1 MRTDEKFV
9 ITINREIGSGGC
21 TIGRKLAE
29 KLGVKFYNKTV
40 LQKLVEHFELSPEQ
54 IDRIKAR
61 KKNWW
66 TELSELVATGMAPGF
81 SDKLSEVTSR
91 DLFEKESEIIREI
104 TDAES
109 CVIAGRSGF
118 FILKDH
124 PNKLSV
130 YVHAPLQ
137 KRVARVMRKQ
147 NLSEEEARALIA
159 RIDEGRDNYTKA
171 FTGSSRYDVHNYD
184 LVLNTDKID
193 EDEAVETIL
202 ALIPKTVD

>member
-29 KLGVKFYNKTV
+29 KLGVKFYNKT
-40 LQKLVEHFELSPEQ
+40 LLRQLTEHFQVSPEQ
-54 IDRIKAR
+54 IERIKAR
-61 KKNWW
+61 KRNWW
-66 TELSELVATGMAPGF
+66 TELSEMISASPTLGF
-81 SDKLSEVTSR
+81 SDKYDEITSR
-91 DLFEKESEIIREI
+91 DIYEVESKILKEIAEN
-104 TDAES
+104 ES

-118 FILKDH
+118 FVLKDH

-130 YVHAPLQ
+130 FVHAPLE
-137 KRVARVMRKQ
+137 KRIARVMRKQ
-147 NLSEEEARALIA
+147 NLSEEEASALIA
-159 RIDEGRDNYTKA
+159 KIDEGRDNYTKS
-171 FTGSSRYDVHNYD
+171 FTGTSRYDVRNYD

-202 ALIPKTVD
+202 ALIPKTID

>member
-130 YVHAPLQ
+130 YVHAPLE

-159 RIDEGRDNYTKA
+159 RIDEGRDNYVKRYTNL
-171 FTGSSRYDVHNYD
+171 SRYDMRNYD
-184 LVLNTDKID
+184 LILDMDYLT
-193 EDEAVETIL
+193 EDEAVEKIL
-202 ALIPKTVD
+202 SFIGR

>member
-81 SDKLSEVTSR
+81 SDKLTEVTSR

-109 CVIAGRSGF
+109 
-118 FILKDH
+118 
-124 PNKLSV
+124 
-130 YVHAPLQ
+130 
-137 KRVARVMRKQ
+137 
-147 NLSEEEARALIA
+147 
-159 RIDEGRDNYTKA
+159 
-171 FTGSSRYDVHNYD
+171 
-184 LVLNTDKID
+184 
-193 EDEAVETIL
+193 
-202 ALIPKTVD
+202 

>member
-1 MRTDEKFV
+1 MKTDEKFV

-29 KLGVKFYNKTV
+29 KLGVKFYNKAV
-40 LQKLVEHFELSPEQ
+40 LQQLVNHFDISPEQ

-66 TELSELVATGMAPGF
+66 TELSELIATGMAPSY
-81 SDKLSEVTSR
+81 SDKLGEVTSR
-91 DLFEKESEIIREI
+91 HLFEKEKEIILNIAEE
-104 TDAES
+104 ES

-130 YVHAPLQ
+130 FVHAPLE
-137 KRVARVMRKQ
+137 KRIARVMRKQ
-147 NLSEEEARALIA
+147 NLSEEEARDLIA
-159 RIDEGRDNYTKA
+159 KIDEGRDNYTKA
-171 FTGSSRYDVHNYD
+171 FTGTSRYDVHNYD
-184 LVLNTDKID
+184 LVLNTQNID

>member
-1 MRTDEKFV
+1 MKTDEKFV

-29 KLGVKFYNKTV
+29 KLGVKFYNKAV
-40 LQKLVEHFELSPEQ
+40 LQQLVNHFDISPEQ

-61 KKNWW
+61 KRNWW
-66 TELSELVATGMAPGF
+66 TELSELIATGMAPSY
-81 SDKLSEVTSR
+81 SDKLGEVTSR
-91 DLFEKESEIIREI
+91 DLFEKEKEIILNIAAE
-104 TDAES
+104 ES

-130 YVHAPLQ
+130 FVHAPLE
-137 KRVARVMRKQ
+137 KRIARVMRKQ
-147 NLSEEEARALIA
+147 NLTEAEARELIA
-159 RIDEGRDNYTKA
+159 KIDEGRDNYTKA
-171 FTGSSRYDVHNYD
+171 YAGTSRYDVHNYD
-184 LVLNTDKID
+184 LVLKTENID

-202 ALIPKTVD
+202 ALIPKTSD

>member
-1 MRTDEKFV
+1 MKTDEKFV

-29 KLGVKFYNKTV
+29 KLGVSFYNKTV
-40 LQKLVEHFELSPEQ
+40 LNQLVEHFEISPEQ
-54 IDRIKAR
+54 IERIKAR

-66 TELSELVATGMAPGF
+66 TELSEMISSAPNLGF
-81 SDKLSEVTSR
+81 RDPNSEITSR
-91 DLFEKESEIIREI
+91 DLFEKETEIIKQI
-104 TDAES
+104 ADAES

-118 FILKDH
+118 YILRDH
-124 PNKLSV
+124 PNKLSI
-130 YVHAPLQ
+130 YVHAPLE
-137 KRVARVMRKQ
+137 KRIARVMRKQ

-159 RIDEGRDNYTKA
+159 KVDEGRDNYTKC
-171 FTGSSRYDVHNYD
+171 FTGTSRYDVHNYD

-202 ALIPKTVD
+202 ALSPKTVD